1 MPATKVSIYRERL
14 KGLSDWEPFLMAESG
29 LPGPR
34 GNLELAQAVF
44 CEGNAESFEGFLTN
58 TPDKAPVNSPQEFL
72 HFCGVF
78 GQGKYLTSDSREL
91 WERLRIFASDP
102 RWRTREA
109 VAMALQAYGD
119 RDMGDLI
126 ERMNDWALGNRYE
139 QRAAAAGL
147 CEPRLLKRSK
157 NADKIIGVLDII
169 TSSIV
174 SATDRRDEEF
184 RILRQAMGY
193 CWSVAVSASPEKG
206 KPVMENW
213 LQSDNADV
221 RWIMKENLSKNR
233 LVKMDPHWVRRWSGE
248 FA

>member
-1 MPATKVSIYRERL
+1 MPNKVALYREIL

-44 CEGNAESFEGFLTN
+44 CEGNAELFERFLTYG
-58 TPDKAPVNSPQEFL
+58 PDKAPVNSPQEFL

-78 GQGKYLTSDSREL
+78 GQGKYLTSDSTEL
-91 WERLRIFASDP
+91 WDQLRIFASDP
-102 RWRTREA
+102 RWRIREA

-119 RDMGDLI
+119 RDMRDLI
-126 ERMNDWALGNRYE
+126 QRMNDWALGNRYQ

-147 CEPRLLKRSK
+147 CEPRLLKRPE
-157 NADKIIGVLDII
+157 NADKVIGVLDII

-174 SATDRRDEEF
+174 SAIDRRDEEF

-213 LQSDNADV
+213 LQSENADV

-233 LVKMDPHWVRRWSGE
+233 LIKMDTDWVHRWSRE